1 MIDEARIERELAV
14 RAAVLLQ
21 AIADLLDP
29 SNSIRSEACAW
40 IADELPSPKGYSFG
54 EISDLLGI
62 DRDAARRSLLWNREH
77 SVPRSRYLLRHL
89 ERRGARHV

>member
-1 MIDEARIERELAV
+1 MVDEARIERELAV

-29 SNSIRSEACAW
+29 RNSVRSEAFAW
-40 IADELPSPKGYSFG
+40 IADELPSPRGYSFG

-62 DRDAARRSLLWNREH
+62 DRDAARRSLLWDRAH
-77 SVPRSRYLLRHL
+77 SVRRSRYLLRHL
-89 ERRGARHV
+89 ERRGVRHV